1 VAFPEK
7 DIVMTKTTATPSFL
21 SEVRQT
27 LGAPGDGC
35 GTRERADYVAALL
48 DAERETEN
56 DDIDRAVND
65 PPAATATPDNMS
77 ESGTGRFGENSDETD
92 DPDPSEQPSEPEIPP
107 ESETFT
113 VRVNGEEIPVTR
125 DELLRGYSRTQDYKQ
140 KTARLAEERRSVQA
154 ERQALDAQRQQ
165 LEQTRAQAYSLALEH
180 ATEDALT
187 VARGAKAD
195 WSALSRQDP
204 VKAQSDWFEYQAA
217 RDRVGQAV
225 LQARQQAATDQEAAA
240 KQAVARHR
248 AHLAGQARAAV
259 DAMPDLLDAKKAP
272 ALIADLKDY
281 LGKAGFSPAE
291 LDGISDHRLMVVARD
306 AMLYRHMLAKQQSAA
321 AKKLA
326 EAPRV
331 MSPKRSDAGS
341 AEADTLRSL
350 RKRAQE
356 TGKLRDNADYVLAKL
371 RSR

>member
-1 VAFPEK
+1 
-7 DIVMTKTTATPSFL
+7 MTKTTATPPFL
-21 SEVRQT
+21 SDLRQT

-35 GTRERADYVAALL
+35 GARERADYVAALL
-48 DAERETEN
+48 DAERQAEN
-56 DDIDRAVND
+56 DDASL
-65 PPAATATPDNMS
+65 PMTELSAPAATSDVTSDRD
-77 ESGTGRFGENSDETD
+77 TGRPDETD
-92 DPDPSEQPSEPEIPP
+92 DTDDPGPDERPSEPEILP

-113 VRVNGEEIPVTR
+113 VRVNGEEVPVTR

-154 ERQALDAQRQQ
+154 ERQVLGAQRQQ
-165 LEQTRAQAYSLALEH
+165 LEQTRAQAYALALEH

-195 WSALSRQDP
+195 WAALSREDP

-217 RDRVGQAV
+217 RDRVGQAI
-225 LQARQQAATDQEAAA
+225 LQARQQAAADQEAAVR
-240 KQAVARHR
+240 QAVARHQT
-248 AHLAGQARAAV
+248 HLADQARAAA
-259 DAMPDLLDAKKAP
+259 DAMPELLDAERAP
-272 ALIADLKDY
+272 ALITDLKDY
-281 LGKAGFSPAE
+281 LGKVGFSPAE

-306 AMLYRHMLAKQQSAA
+306 AMLYRRMLAKQQSAA

-331 MSPKRSDAGS
+331 MSPKRSDAKS
-341 AEADTLRSL
+341 VEADSLRSL

-356 TGKLRDNADYVLAKL
+356 TGKLRDNAEYVLAKL
-371 RSR
+371 RSQ